1 MQVKKVSDFTQGRVH
16 NLELGLDRLNEKAR
30 SSEIRATEKDSLE
43 EVIRYS
49 LPPPPSPPP
58 FFPPLPTHTRPGH
71 LECEGPSL
79 LHASLCTASYVLEPR
94 GRRF

>member
-16 NLELGLDRLNEKAR
+16 NLELVLDRLNEKAR

-49 LPPPPSPPP
+49 LPPPSSHPCP
-58 FFPPLPTHTRPGH
+58 PTHDLATWSAR
-71 LECEGPSL
+71 GPRCCMLRSAQP
-79 LHASLCTASYVLEPR
+79 HMYWSHGVED
-94 GRRF
+94 FD